1 MSTEILTGDA
11 AVAEAGAI
19 APRRRSNN
27 PQYLARLAETATLV
41 GRAFDGDRRAMLDI
55 QESLTTSDFP
65 KLFGDVLDRELLAQ
79 YQQIEPVWPK
89 FARRTVVKDFRPK
102 HYLDLLGGR
111 ATLDLVKERGEYP
124 ARSLSEGDYSLTV
137 AKYGARLPLTWE
149 MLVNDDLDAFRTA
162 PERIAEAARVTEDRF
177 ATGLI
182 ATATGPNSPF
192 FTAAPATSGGV
203 AAAVGTGKL
212 TTDNV
217 TAALTTIS
225 TRVDSDGNPVMVSA
239 LILMVPPALEVVANQ
254 IINAQIIR
262 NRVTNGSNT
271 QDLEIGNWLSSR
283 VQVVVNPWLPVIDKS
298 ANSATTWYL
307 LPAPSIA
314 RPALTM
320 GFLRGFETP
329 DLRVKADT
337 GQRVGGGS
345 IPAEEGSFDTDDIQ
359 YRIRHVT
366 GGTTLDPIAAYASIG
381 TTA

>member
-11 AVAEAGAI
+11 AVAEGA
-19 APRRRSNN
+19 ALSRRRRNTS
-27 PQYLARLAETATLV
+27 PEYLAEVAKTAALV

-55 QESLTTSDFP
+55 SESLTTSDFP

-89 FARRTVVKDFRPK
+89 FATRTVVKDFRPK

-111 ATLDLVKERGEYP
+111 TALDLVKERGEYP
-124 ARSLSEGDYSLTV
+124 ARNLTEGDYTLSV

-162 PERIAEAARVTEDRF
+162 PERLAQASRITEDKF

-182 ATATGPNSPF
+182 ATAAGPAAF
-192 FTAAPATSGGV
+192 FTSFPGSALL
-203 AAAVGTGKL
+203 TGKL
-212 TTDNV
+212 TTDNLS
-217 TAALTTIS
+217 AALTTVS
-225 TRVDSDGNPVMVSA
+225 TRKDSDGNPIMIDSVV
-239 LILMVPPALEVVANQ
+239 LMVPPALEVTANT
-254 IINAQIIR
+254 IVNAQLIR
-262 NRVTNGSNT
+262 FKTTN
-271 QDLEIGNWLSSR
+271 QDMEVGNWLSGR
-283 VQVVVNPWLPVIDKS
+283 VTVVVNPWLPVIDVS
-298 ANSATTWYL
+298 ANAATTWYL

-337 GQRVGGGS
+337 GQRVGGGT

-359 YRIRHVT
+359 YRLRHVT
-366 GGTTLDPIAAYASIG
+366 GGTTLDPIAAVASNG

>member
-1 MSTEILTGDA
+1 MLTGDA

-19 APRRRSNN
+19 APRRRSTN

-79 YQQIEPVWPK
+79 YDQVSPVWPM
-89 FARRTVVKDFRPK
+89 FATRTVVKDFRPK

-111 ATLDLVKERGEYP
+111 AVLDAVKERGEYP
-124 ARSLSEGDYSLTV
+124 ARALSEADYNLTV
-137 AKYGARLPLTWE
+137 GKYGARLPLTWE

-162 PERIAEAARVTEDRF
+162 PERLAQAARDTEDRLG
-177 ATGLI
+177 TGLV
-182 ATATGPNSPF
+182 AGATGPNSTF
-192 FTAAPATSGGV
+192 FTSAPASQFG

-217 TAALTTIS
+217 TTALTTIS
-225 TRVDSDGNPVMVSA
+225 TRKDSEGRPIMVNA
-239 LILMVPPALEVVANQ
+239 LILMVPPSLEVVANQ
-254 IINAQIIR
+254 IINAQLIR
-262 NRVTNGSNT
+262 NRVTNGTTS
-271 QDLEIGNWLSSR
+271 QDLEIGNWLSGR
-283 VQVVVNPWLPVIDKS
+283 IKVVVNPWLPVIDAS
-298 ANSATTWYL
+298 ANAANTWYL

-337 GQRVGGGS
+337 GMRVGGGS

>member
-1 MSTEILTGDA
+1 MSTEMLTGDA
-11 AVAEAGAI
+11 AVAEAGAL
-19 APRRRSNN
+19 APRRRSTN

-79 YQQIEPVWPK
+79 YEQIAPVWPK

-124 ARSLSEGDYSLTV
+124 ARALTEAEYFLSV

-162 PERIAEAARVTEDRF
+162 PERIAQASRVTEDKL

-182 ATATGPNSPF
+182 ALSTGPNATF
-192 FTAAPATSGGV
+192 FNAAPASQFG

-212 TTDNV
+212 TVDNL
-217 TAALTTIS
+217 TTALTTVS
-225 TRVDSDGNPVMVSA
+225 TRKDSDGNPVMVDA
-239 LILMVPPALEVVANQ
+239 VVLMVPPSLEVTANTIVQ
-254 IINAQIIR
+254 ATLIR
-262 NRVTNGSNT
+262 NKTTN
-271 QDLEIGNWLSSR
+271 QDIEVGNWLSGR
-283 VQVVVNPWLPVIDKS
+283 VTVVVNPWLPVIDVS

-337 GQRVGGGS
+337 GMRVGGGS

-381 TTA
+381 TV

>member
-19 APRRRSNN
+19 APRRRSND
-27 PQYLARLAETATLV
+27 PRYLARLIEVATLV

-65 KLFGDVLDRELLAQ
+65 KLFGDVLDRELMAQ
-79 YQQIEPVWPK
+79 YEQLAPIWPQ

-102 HYLDLLGGR
+102 HWLDLLGGR
-111 ATLDLVKERGEYP
+111 AVLDAVKERGEYP
-124 ARSLSEGDYSLTV
+124 ARNLTEAEYFLTV
-137 AKYGARLPLTWE
+137 GKYGARLPLTWE

-162 PERIAEAARVTEDRF
+162 PERLAQAARDTEDRL
-177 ATGLI
+177 AVGLI
-182 ATATGPNSPF
+182 ANAAGPIAAF
-192 FTAAPATSGGV
+192 FNAAPGG
-203 AAAVGTGKL
+203 AVGNVAL
-212 TTDNV
+212 NTDNLA
-217 TAALTTIS
+217 AALTTIS
-225 TRVDSDGNPVMVSA
+225 TRKDSDGRPIIVNAAV
-239 LILMVPPALEVVANQ
+239 LMVPPALEVVANNILQ
-254 IINAQIIR
+254 ATLVRFKTTAQDIE
-262 NRVTNGSNT
+262 V
-271 QDLEIGNWLSSR
+271 GNWLSGR
-283 VQVVVNPWLPVIDKS
+283 VSVVVNPWLSVIDVS
-298 ANSATTWYL
+298 AGSAKTWYV

-366 GGTTLDPIAAYASIG
+366 GGTTLDPIAAYASVG
-381 TTA
+381 P

>member
-1 MSTEILTGDA
+1 MSTEMLTGDA
-11 AVAEAGAI
+11 AVAEARAL
-19 APRRRSNN
+19 APRRRNTN

-65 KLFGDVLDRELLAQ
+65 KIFGDVLDRELLAQ
-79 YQQIEPVWPK
+79 YEQVTPKWQQ
-89 FARRTVVKDFRPK
+89 FAYRTVVKDFRPK

-111 ATLDLVKERGEYP
+111 AELDPVKERGEYT
-124 ARSLSEGDYSLTV
+124 ARNLTEAEYFLTV
-137 AKYGARLPLTWE
+137 GKYGNRLPLTWE
-149 MLVNDDLDAFRTA
+149 MIVNDDLDSFRTA
-162 PERIAEAARVTEDRF
+162 PERIAQAARFTEDKLAVR
-177 ATGLI
+177 LI
-182 ATATGPNSPF
+182 ASATGPNSTF
-192 FTAAPATSGGV
+192 FTSAPASQFG

-212 TTDNV
+212 TVDNLSL
-217 TAALTTIS
+217 ALTTIS
-225 TRVDSDGNPVMVSA
+225 TRRDSDNNPVMVDSVV
-239 LILMVPPALEVVANQ
+239 LMVPPSLKVVANTIVQ
-254 IINAQIIR
+254 ATLIRIKNA
-262 NRVTNGSNT
+262 TNT
-271 QDLEIGNWLSSR
+271 QDVEVGNWLSGE
-283 VQVVVNPWLPVIDKS
+283 VNVVVNPWLPVIDTS
-298 ANSATTWYL
+298 ANAANTWYL

-359 YRIRHVT
+359 YRVRHVT

-381 TTA
+381 TSA

>member
-19 APRRRSNN
+19 APRRRNTN
-27 PQYLARLAETATLV
+27 PQYLTRLAETATLV
-41 GRAFDGDRRAMLDI
+41 GRAFDGDRRAMLTI

-79 YQQIEPVWPK
+79 YQQVTPIWPQ
-89 FARRTVVKDFRPK
+89 FARRTVVRDFRPK

-111 ATLDLVKERGEYP
+111 ASLDLVKERGEYP
-124 ARSLSEGDYSLTV
+124 ARNLTEADYNLTV
-137 AKYGARLPLTWE
+137 VKYGARLPLTWE
-149 MLVNDDLDAFRTA
+149 MIVNDDLDAFRTA
-162 PERIAEAARVTEDRF
+162 PERLAQAARVTEDKL

-182 ATATGPNSPF
+182 ATATGPNTAF
-192 FTAAPATSGGV
+192 FNAAPGG
-203 AAAVGTGKL
+203 AVGTVPL

-217 TAALTTIS
+217 TAALTTIT
-225 TRVDSDGNPVMVSA
+225 TRKDSDGNPVMIDSVV
-239 LILMVPPALEVVANQ
+239 LMVPPALEVVANT
-254 IINAQIIR
+254 IVNAQLIR
-262 NRVTNGSNT
+262 TKSAN
-271 QDLEIGNWLSSR
+271 QDIEVGNWLSGRIS
-283 VQVVVNPWLPVIDKS
+283 VVVNPWLSVIDTSGKS
-298 ANSATTWYL
+298 AATWYL

-337 GQRVGGGS
+337 GQRVGGGNV
-345 IPAEEGSFDTDDIQ
+345 PAEEGSFDTDDIQ

-366 GGTTLDPIAAYASIG
+366 GGTTLDPIAAYASTG
-381 TTA
+381 S